1 MTVWWAKPTL
11 NDIAAQRAML
21 ERGEEKRKADWKQ
34 AERERLRD
42 TFAAA
47 ALTGLLSLNRPGLNQ
62 QFPTELCERAFR
74 WADAMLR
81 EQDRQS
87 VGVAE
92 KDSVADRKSVAT
104 PRACARSCSQPFDSA
119 PTTHDAVPEARAEYE
134 LKEPNGSSTG
144 EPGGEPESTV
154 RTGNTPQPRNGSLS
168 GCETV
173 QQEPV
178 AFAVVCKEMTRIDVY
193 DDAYDA
199 AEYATVLNRKGW
211 TANVVRLV
219 PQSSP
224 TLTDEEREAIEQMLD
239 EASGKACAESWVP
252 ATLRSLLERLK

>member
-1 MTVWWAKPTL
+1 MT
-11 NDIAAQRAML
+11 D
-21 ERGEEKRKADWKQ
+21 
-34 AERERLRD
+34 RD
-42 TFAAA
+42 AFAAA
-47 ALTGLLSLNRPGLNQ
+47 ALTGLVAGRYDATATVAS
-62 QFPTELCERAFR
+62 RAYNL
-74 WADAMLR
+74 ADAMLR
-81 EQDRQS
+81 ER
-87 VGVAE
+87 E
-92 KDSVADRKSVAT
+92 RT
-104 PRACARSCSQPFDSA
+104 N
-119 PTTHDAVPEARAEYE
+119 HDAVPEARAEYE

-178 AFAVVCKEMTRIDVY
+178 AFAVVCKEMTGIDVY

-219 PQSSP
+219 PQASP
-224 TLTDEEREAIEQMLD
+224 TLTDAERGAIEWCLEMATIHATDCDD
-239 EASGKACAESWVP
+239 ELAS
-252 ATLRSLLERLK
+252 LRSLLERLK